1 MAESLP
7 DQPKVPPY
15 PAADGKPLFPET
27 SPEDRDIA
35 HWQETSPYY
44 VPPADPKHPHIVD
57 ELIRERA
64 VKLSRSRLWPLY
76 RRFFNK
82 LLNYGPAKKMVDT
95 AGRWRAKEA
104 FAHASSLLNM
114 RLDVEGLEHIPREGA
129 FILALNHPT
138 GIADGLAVHDAIADI
153 RPDTIIFVNGD
164 ALRLNP
170 LLTEKLIPVEWRED
184 KKTRAKSRETLKA
197 SNAAFEG
204 GRAIVLFP
212 SGRLAYMDEDKVLH
226 ERIWQTTI
234 AALAKRYK
242 VPVVPANIKSRNSW
256 LYYWL
261 WNVNEELRDMTLFHE
276 LLNKK
281 GKTFRIRIQES
292 ISHED
297 LRADN
302 EEAAAELRAYSIR
315 GIDQGLTFPEW
326 REQDGQFDVK
336 EGIPDRSSPR
346 TPDSL

>member
-1 MAESLP
+1 MAETLP
-7 DQPKVPPY
+7 TDIEVPEY
-15 PAADGKPLFPET
+15 PSADGKPLFPAR

-35 HWQETSPYY
+35 EWQANSPYY
-44 VPPADPKHPHIVD
+44 VPPDDLKHPHIVD
-57 ELIRERA
+57 VLIKERA

-76 RRFFNK
+76 RHFFNW
-82 LLNYGPAKKMVDT
+82 LLNYRAAKKMVDT
-95 AGRWRAKEA
+95 AGRWPAKEA
-104 FAHASSLLNM
+104 FAYASGLLDM
-114 RLDVEGLEHIPREGA
+114 KLDVEGREHLPEDGA

-170 LLTEKLIPVEWRED
+170 LLTDKLIPVEWRED

-197 SNAAFEG
+197 SNKAFED

-212 SGRLAYMDEDKVLH
+212 AGRLAFMDDKKVLH

-261 WNVNEELRDMTLFHE
+261 WNVNEEIRDMTLFHE
-276 LLNKK
+276 LLNKQ
-281 GKTFRIRIQES
+281 GQTFRIRIQKP
-292 ISHED
+292 IPYTD
-297 LRADN
+297 ILANND
-302 EEAAAELRAYSIR
+302 EAAAELRAYSVR
-315 GIDQGLTFPEW
+315 GIDQGLTFSEW
-326 REQDGQFDVK
+326 REKDGHYDIR
-336 EGIPDRSSPR
+336 EGIPDREPGAAKSSI
-346 TPDSL
+346 